1 MHPGFTAQVVSRQND
16 FTLFVVVISLSFFI
30 MSVFLV
36 VVVMNIYRQRV
47 RNQKKLLD
55 AIYTTQENERT
66 RIAEDLHDSIG
77 ASLSA
82 LKLRIDAIREDSTDP
97 GSSQLAGDSITLLDD
112 VIGNLRNIIRN
123 QTSKYLLTNGFAS
136 ELMRFRSYFSDH
148 NKIQMEIELTE
159 PLPDLNNNFGINLF
173 RIIQELVNN
182 SVKHSQ
188 CDAISIRIS
197 KEDHHLNLRYKDNG
211 IGFNSDLVKEKG
223 MGLTN
228 VDART
233 KLFDGQYTLES
244 EQGKHT
250 SYNFYFNYSIINPA

>member
-1 MHPGFTAQVVSRQND
+1 MYPGITSQVVSRQND

-30 MSVFLV
+30 MSVFLI

-55 AIYTTQENERT
+55 AIYTTQENERA

-82 LKLRIDAIREDSTDP
+82 LKLRIDAIREDSTDVMA
-97 GSSQLAGDSITLLDD
+97 SQMAGDSVSLLDD
-112 VIGNLRNIIRN
+112 VIINLRSIIRN
-123 QTSKYLLTNGFAS
+123 QASKYLLTNGFSS
-136 ELMRFRSYFSDH
+136 ELMRFSSYFSDH
-148 NKIQMEIELTE
+148 NKIKMEIELME
-159 PLPDLNNNFGINLF
+159 PLPDLSNNFGINLF

-188 CDAISIRIS
+188 CDTITIRIS
-197 KEDHHLNLRYKDNG
+197 REDHLLILCYKDNG
-211 IGFNSDLVKEKG
+211 HGFDSDLVREKG

-233 KLFDGQYTLES
+233 KLFDGKYTLES
-244 EQGKHT
+244 EPGKHT
-250 SYNFYFNYSIINPA
+250 RYNFTFNYSTIFPA